1 MHVLHR
7 IAVEAENAQEAKDLV
22 NEYIEESGNFNWS
35 DWSVVGG
42 RWGEEDTVISY
53 LETPEKFLEAVETAR
68 QWRVEQVNSYL
79 AKVDVEH
86 VTSLLKNYNGEELVF
101 NDQDGMQAWRLGKA
115 LEIANGDSNPYGYF
129 YDMVDGGAG
138 DEYLKKRIEENPT
151 EQYLVAVDFHF

>member
-1 MHVLHR
+1 M
-7 IAVEAENAQEAKDLV
+7 
-22 NEYIEESGNFNWS
+22 
-35 DWSVVGG
+35 
-42 RWGEEDTVISY
+42 
-53 LETPEKFLEAVETAR
+53 
-68 QWRVEQVNSYL
+68 
-79 AKVDVEH
+79 
-86 VTSLLKNYNGEELVF
+86 LKNYNGEELVF